1 MGLLDGI
8 KDLLLRLVETVG
20 YGGLAALSLLENLLP
35 PIPSEFIL
43 PFAGFLAAEGRLQWY
58 WVLLATVAG
67 SFVGTTFFYWLG
79 RRLGEQK
86 VRAFI
91 GRYGRF
97 ALLRES
103 DYDQALEFFQKHDAK
118 VVFWGRFVP
127 GARSLISLPA
137 GVARMPFASF
147 ALYTLLGTVIWNAA
161 LLYAGWF
168 LGERWSLVIGALDQ
182 FEFVLWAV
190 LGAGIIA
197 WFAWRLRVQA
207 QERRS

>member
-1 MGLLDGI
+1 MLF
-8 KDLLLRLVETVG
+8 R
-20 YGGLAALSLLENLLP
+20 S
-35 PIPSEFIL
+35 
-43 PFAGFLAAEGRLQWY
+43 R
-58 WVLLATVAG
+58 
-67 SFVGTTFFYWLG
+67 
-79 RRLGEQK
+79 

-97 ALLRES
+97 VLLRES
-103 DYDQALEFFQKHDAK
+103 DYDQALEFFQKHDGK

-168 LGERWSLVIGALDQ
+168 LGERWSLVIDALDQ